1 MVRDDEDLNMA
12 KEVAAE
18 TRARGE
24 TTTVVVSSGVPW
36 QALGWVACG
45 LALICIYQMVLRDL
59 FAIWW
64 NNQDYSYGMLV
75 GPFAAYL
82 AWRKRGD
89 LSRLKLTPSWA
100 GALLLLV
107 AALIRV
113 YGVVHYFDSLERY
126 SLIVAVWGV
135 VFMLSGWRR
144 TRLMIGIL
152 LFLVLMIPLPG
163 RVETAITLPMQRF
176 AAQASAWVL
185 NVMGWEAITHGNIIR
200 MYGQDMEVAAACNGL
215 RMVFAIV
222 TLGCAL
228 VYLSDR
234 PTWERLIVAGSSV
247 VIGIGAN
254 VIRIVATGIVSQ
266 IFPGS
271 VSAEGVHD
279 VAGWLMMPLALMFL
293 WWGQYFL
300 RSLFVG
306 ESAYG
311 GAGLA

>member
-1 MVRDDEDLNMA
+1 MRDDEDPKMA
-12 KEVAAE
+12 KEVAVE
-18 TRARGE
+18 TGVPGE
-24 TTTVVVSSGVPW
+24 ATRVVVSSGFLW
-36 QALGWVACG
+36 QALGWLACG
-45 LALICIYQMVLRDL
+45 LALIYTYHMVLRDL

-89 LSRLKLTPSWA
+89 LNGLKATPSWA

-113 YGVVHYFDSLERY
+113 LGVVYYYDSLERY

-163 RVETAITLPMQRF
+163 RIESSITLPLQRF

-228 VYLSDR
+228 AYLSGR

-254 VIRIVATGIVSQ
+254 IIRIVATGIVSQ
-266 IFPGS
+266 IFPES
-271 VSAEGVHD
+271 ISTASVHD
-279 VAGWLMMPLALMFL
+279 VAGWLMMPLALMLL

-306 ESAYG
+306 DSAYG
-311 GAGLA
+311 GTGLA